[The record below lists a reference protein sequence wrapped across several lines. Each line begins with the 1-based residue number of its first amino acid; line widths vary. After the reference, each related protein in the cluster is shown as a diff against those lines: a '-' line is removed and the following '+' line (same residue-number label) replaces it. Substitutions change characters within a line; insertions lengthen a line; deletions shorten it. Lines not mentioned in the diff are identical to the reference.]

1 MLRYF
6 RINDPYRLISLL
18 VLLIMVSL
26 PLLIDLPAIT
36 MQELK
41 GIVLGEVMGS
51 KTLYIEII
59 DRTAPM
65 MAVTDGVLNYLFERS
80 LMARH
85 ILALVIIFF
94 QASYFGI
101 LLINSKAYN
110 ESNYVP
116 ALIFGFLCFFSF
128 DMLAITPELLASS
141 FLLLALNN
149 LFKEIEFRM
158 DRDSIVL
165 NLGVFLG
172 IASLFVF
179 SYTIFFVG
187 TIFILI
193 VFARAALRKILL
205 FLFGYGVVHA
215 IVFMV
220 YYCYEQTDD
229 LWIHFYVAN
238 FLDADGSLVG
248 LNSILMLSA
257 VPVSYF
263 VFSLFML
270 TRAARFTKYQSQLF
284 QVIFFWLA
292 IAVVQVWLTPQ
303 RTPHSFVTFVP
314 SLAYFISHYLL
325 LIRRKFIA
333 ETMLWLLILGLLSIS
348 LTARYHILKSVD
360 YAALFPKP
368 SPYENVVARK
378 KIMIVGSDL
387 SLLEHNKLAG
397 YFLDWDLSKKYFEA
411 PGYYE
416 NILKINK
423 SIRRDSP
430 DVIIDEAGLMEP
442 IVERIPFL
450 KKNYRKEKEIYWK
463 R

>member
-179 SYTIFFVG
+179 SYTIFFIG

-193 VFARAALRKILL
+193 VFARASLRKILL

-229 LWIHFYVAN
+229 LWMHFYVAN

-257 VPVSYF
+257 VPLSYF

-348 LTARYHILKSVD
+348 LTARYDILKSVD

-416 NILKINK
+416 NIIKINK